1 MHIHRFVLLF
11 SAGLFIMF
19 CTALHAQQKAM
30 SFTDAAAA
38 GIRVSELD
46 SVYTSAVHTDK
57 SKAVF
62 RSKKMQ
68 RKMAAAYTGMLTDL
82 GQFLHKNGFRWEK
95 QTRCFNRI
103 YFSPEGK
110 IEYFLFDFGG
120 KPEDRPSAEKQAEF
134 TGLLRL
140 FIQDFRL
147 PLSAPV
153 KFAQCSP
160 VVYNP

>member
-1 MHIHRFVLLF
+1 MCPCRIRLSFI
-11 SAGLFIMF
+11 LFILF
-19 CTALHAQQKAM
+19 CNAMQAQQKAM
-30 SFTDAAAA
+30 SFTDAVTQ
-38 GIRVSELD
+38 GIWVSELD
-46 SVYTSAVHTDK
+46 SVYASALHTDR

-62 RSKKMQ
+62 RTKKMQ
-68 RKMAAAYTGMLTDL
+68 RKMLAAYTGMLSEL

-95 QTRCFNRI
+95 QTRCFNRV

-120 KPEDRPSAEKQAEF
+120 KPEDRPSVEKQAEF
-134 TGLLRL
+134 TVLLRL
-140 FIQDFRL
+140 FIQDYRL

-160 VVYNP
+160 VVYMP